1 MSTGTKLTGTVA
13 EKYKALGAGNGFLFC
28 RAKAPENEAD
38 KPTTIDTLEKCM
50 AWYWLLEDFELT
62 LEFKN
67 TATYCVSFD
76 SEGACLEFRHAYSSE
91 YEFGLLD
98 FINEGEDDEIYDR
111 PPKDRANFDL
121 QKRVKIAE
129 GDYFNAEGPDE
140 YRSPQ
145 ATQCNRGINHGSDG
159 LGNFITIMNITWYDD
174 DTAAVT
180 FIVTDGYHRFILT
193 NLPTTADLFTET
205 TPFSSEG
212 YNSAAHF
219 RYSSVAP
226 VSLGTVDTGF
236 GVLTGYDVSL
246 DYDTVPAIPID
257 VERFTFNHKFFTFS

>member
-121 QKRVKIAE
+121 QKRVKFAQ

-140 YRSPQ
+140 YRSTQ
-145 ATQCNRGINHGSDG
+145 ATQGNRGINHGSDG

-180 FIVTDGYHRFILT
+180 FVVTNGYDRFILT
-193 NLPTTADLFTET
+193 NLPTTSDLFTEAN
-205 TPFSSEG
+205 PFDQLG
-212 YNSAAHF
+212 NYTRHF
-219 RYSSVAP
+219 SYTSVTP
-226 VSLGTVDTGF
+226 VSLGSVSTEF
-236 GVLTGYDVSL
+236 GTLTGYDVSL
-246 DYDTVPAIPID
+246 HDGGAGDNGVTK
-257 VERFTFNHKFFTFS
+257 FTFNHKFFTFS